1 MLVLVDVV
9 VKGKGAVRRTVNGLY
24 GDVEQGGEEKGRA
37 DNVRV
42 VVGGDGVALLGL
54 VQEGARPTFRGI
66 IGCAF
71 ADALGGKKD
80 ACLILFGNTEGDKQA
95 YHKTNADGFQE
106 EAAVLPS

>member
-24 GDVEQGGEEKGRA
+24 GDVEQGGEEEGRA

-54 VQEGARPTFRGI
+54 DQEGARPTFRGI
-66 IGCAF
+66 IGCTL
-71 ADALGGKKD
+71 ADALGGKED
-80 ACLILFGNTEGDKQA
+80 TRLILLGNTEGDKQA
-95 YHKTNADGFQE
+95 DHEANADGFQE
-106 EAAVLPS
+106 EVAVLPS